1 MTRAQTQNNQR
12 DTRGNVAEQKA
23 LSGNMQNKHEKKC
36 YLCHRFGHFMNNCP
50 LRRTTDR
57 ETTSGKPWDGK
68 PKSGQ
73 YQAEGKDKVGLIH
86 SPTMTRKSLAL
97 EVPVT
102 VESKDVVEDTKR
114 IGLKIENGKVNSKEA
129 SVLRDTGCTSIL
141 VAEKLINKEDLTG
154 GRSGSYTCE
163 WVCNG
168 MSGGVD

>member
-1 MTRAQTQNNQR
+1 
-12 DTRGNVAEQKA
+12 
-23 LSGNMQNKHEKKC
+23 
-36 YLCHRFGHFMNNCP
+36 
-50 LRRTTDR
+50 
-57 ETTSGKPWDGK
+57 
-68 PKSGQ
+68 
-73 YQAEGKDKVGLIH
+73 
-86 SPTMTRKSLAL
+86 MTRKSLAL